1 MLKIKIFNKVITV
14 DKKHGKFVINAEF
27 KESEHPRDKDGKFTD
42 GVGGSSDKKSNE
54 SKLDIA
60 GIKKRLTKELSSEAL
75 SKRLSSAGKIGS
87 GYLESGGE
95 SVNASIARSQGL
107 GTAKDIVR
115 ELKKEGY
122 DVEESNLKG
131 FIEPSE
137 WHHVGKSMTKTD
149 FYDIEDIDEDAL
161 NEVSEYNKKQHNFD
175 ELKNKAWAKYKSLS
189 EKDLLERYKEATG
202 DYWIPETLKK
212 KERQEWIKRSILFD
226 DFKKNA
232 ASKINK
238 MSDDE
243 LFELS
248 SIRIK
253 DFFAKKS
260 REDKEEEV
268 LKTAFYYKPEYYKKL
283 LTD

>member
-1 MLKIKIFNKVITV
+1 MLKIKIFNKVISV

-42 GVGGSSDKKSNE
+42 GADGSSGEKSNE

-75 SKRLSSAGKIGS
+75 SKRLSSSGKAGS

-95 SVNASIARSQGL
+95 SVNAEIARSQGL

-122 DVEESNLKG
+122 DVEESNLRD

-137 WHHVGKSMTKTD
+137 WHHTGKSMAKTD
-149 FYDIEDIDEDAL
+149 FYDIEDIDEEAL
-161 NEVSEYNKKQHNFD
+161 NKVSEYNKKQHNFD

-189 EKDLLERYKEATG
+189 ENDLLERYKEATG

-212 KERQEWIKRSILFD
+212 KERQEWIKKSILFD
-226 DFKKNA
+226 DFKKDA

-243 LFELS
+243 LFKLS
-248 SIRIK
+248 SIRDK

-260 REDKEEEV
+260 REDKEEDA
-268 LKTAFYYKPEYYKKL
+268 LKSAFYYKPDYYVKL
-283 LTD
+283 LSN

>member
-1 MLKIKIFNKVITV
+1 MLKIKIFNKIISV

-42 GVGGSSDKKSNE
+42 GTGGSSGKKSNE

-60 GIKKRLTKELSSEAL
+60 GIKKRLTKELSSEVL
-75 SKRLSSAGKIGS
+75 RKRLSSAGRAGS
-87 GYLESGGE
+87 GYLESGDE

-107 GTAKDIVR
+107 GTAEDIVR

-122 DVEESNLKG
+122 DVEETDLRD

-137 WHHVGKSMTKTD
+137 WHHTGESMAKTD
-149 FYDIEDIDEDAL
+149 FYDIEDIDEKAL
-161 NEVSEYNKKQHNFD
+161 NEISKYNEKQRGFEKMKKA
-175 ELKNKAWAKYKSLS
+175 AWDKYKNMSS
-189 EKDLLERYKEATG
+189 EDLLKKYEEVGG
-202 DYWIPETLKK
+202 DIEVLKMLKK
-212 KERQEWIKRSILFD
+212 SEQKKRIKNEILYN
-226 DFKKNA
+226 DFQNQAKP
-232 ASKINK
+232 KINK

-243 LFELS
+243 LFEMS
-248 SIRIK
+248 SIRDK

-260 REDKEEEV
+260 REDKEKEALRTV
-268 LKTAFYYKPEYYKKL
+268 FYYKPEYYKKL

>member
-1 MLKIKIFNKVITV
+1 MLKIKIFNKVISV
-14 DKKHGKFVINAEF
+14 DKKRGKFVINAEF
-27 KESEHPRDKDGKFTD
+27 KESEHPREKDGKFTD
-42 GVGGSSDKKSNE
+42 GAGGSSDKKSNE

-75 SKRLSSAGKIGS
+75 RKRLSSAGKAGS
-87 GYLESGGE
+87 GYLESGEE
-95 SVNASIARSQGL
+95 SVNAEIARSQGL

-122 DVEESNLKG
+122 DVKESDLRD

-137 WHHVGKSMTKTD
+137 WHHTGKSMAKTD

-161 NEVSEYNKKQHNFD
+161 NKISEYNKKQHNFD
-175 ELKNKAWAKYKSLS
+175 ELKNKAWTKYKSLS

-202 DYWIPETLKK
+202 NYWVPETLKK
-212 KERQEWIKRSILFD
+212 KERQEWIKKSILFD
-226 DFKKNA
+226 DFKKKA
-232 ASKINK
+232 ASKINE

-248 SIRIK
+248 SIRDK
-253 DFFAKKS
+253 DFFAKRS
-260 REDKEEEV
+260 REDKVNEV
-268 LKTAFYYKPEYYKKL
+268 LRTIFYCKPDYYIKL
-283 LTD
+283 LSN

>member
-1 MLKIKIFNKVITV
+1 MNNNFYKILDKVIEMAF
-14 DKKHGKFVINAEF
+14 DEWQ
-27 KESEHPRDKDGKFTD
+27 ESEHPRDEDGKFTD
-42 GVGGSSDKKSNE
+42 GTGGSSGGKSE
-54 SKLDIA
+54 EAKSKLDIA

-75 SKRLSSAGKIGS
+75 SKRLSSGGRAGS

-122 DVEESNLKG
+122 DVKETDLRD

-137 WHHVGKSMTKTD
+137 WHHTGKSMAKTD

-161 NEVSEYNKKQHNFD
+161 NKISEYNKKQHNFD
-175 ELKNKAWAKYKSLS
+175 ELKNKAWAKYEILS

-212 KERQEWIKRSILFD
+212 RERQEWIKRSILFD

-243 LFELS
+243 LFKLS
-248 SIRIK
+248 SIRDK

-260 REDKEEEV
+260 REDKEKEALWTIFHYEPD
-268 LKTAFYYKPEYYKKL
+268 YYIKL
-283 LTD
+283 LSD